1 MLDQTSEEAQT
12 PRTGDKQGEPSNR
25 ERRELFKRLGKYA
38 VYTAPVVI
46 AVLASEKG
54 YAVPMPYPSPPP
66 PPPPPPPS

>member
-1 MLDQTSEEAQT
+1 MPD
-12 PRTGDKQGEPSNR
+12 RTNKESRMSRIEDKQGEPSNR